1 MTLEQIATDVTAA
14 VFALGAISTILAHVP
29 FMPAK
34 YAEFFARLSL
44 YAANWKFSVNQRD
57 TLPKP
62 KDEDVKLPPSWPGA
76 ALLFIVVCAFHAQ
89 GCIRGVTPK
98 TIDQAAIILCD
109 TFFSAQKPGLSLK
122 DVENAFC
129 STAEQIEPFLSSA
142 KVAAQ
147 HGGAVRMSRPEA
159 K

>member
-1 MTLEQIATDVTAA
+1 MTLEQIITDVSA
-14 VFALGAISTILAHVP
+14 ALGALGVLCSILAHLP
-29 FMPAK
+29 FPAK
-34 YAEFFARLSL
+34 WAERFARFAT
-44 YAANWKFSVNQRD
+44 YAANAKFSINVRE

-62 KDEDVKLPPSWPGA
+62 EAVKLPPSWPGA
-76 ALLFIVVCAFHAQ
+76 GILLLAIGFAFHAQ

-142 KVAAQ
+142 KMAAQ